1 MVKVQLVITPELGIA
16 LGSGYPGGFFN
27 ETALTDVNEVFA
39 AQLLPTVVA
48 AEADPVNTKT
58 ATVKPVAAATR
69 RLRIDPS
76 FICGRFAG
84 ARLTPRRVA
93 P

>member
-1 MVKVQLVITPELGIA
+1 MPTLKVQLVITPALGIA
-16 LGSGYPGGFFN
+16 LGSGYPTGFLN
-27 ETALTDVNEVFA
+27 DTALTDVNESFA

-48 AEADPVNTKT
+48 ADAEPVNIKT
-58 ATVKPVAAATR
+58 ATVKQPVAAATR

-76 FICGRFAG
+76 FICGRPVG
-84 ARLTPRRVA
+84 ARPEAV